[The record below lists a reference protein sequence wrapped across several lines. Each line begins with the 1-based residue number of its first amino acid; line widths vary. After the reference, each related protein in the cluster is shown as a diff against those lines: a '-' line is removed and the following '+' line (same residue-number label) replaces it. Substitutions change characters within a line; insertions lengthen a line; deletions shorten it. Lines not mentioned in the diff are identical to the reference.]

1 MSHVI
6 AVASGKGG
14 VGKTLITASLAIALR
29 RRGYTVLAVDADMGM
44 RNLDLLLG
52 VQDEVFFDVYDVMKK
67 RCKAADALVPVGPAG
82 DFLAASQ
89 KKTWEKADPK
99 DFVRVISHLS
109 ENYDYVLI
117 D

>member
-67 RCKAADALVPVGPAG
+67 RCKAADALVPVGPVIFWQPVRKKRG
-82 DFLAASQ
+82 KRQTRKISSASFH
-89 KKTWEKADPK
+89 A
-99 DFVRVISHLS
+99 
-109 ENYDYVLI
+109 
-117 D
+117 